1 MRNAGG
7 WYRRAG
13 RPVSTLSL
21 EEEWS
26 LLATEMLSRK

>member
-1 MRNAGG
+1 MSNAGD
-7 WYRRAG
+7 WYRRPAG
-13 RPVSTLSL
+13 PCLTLSL